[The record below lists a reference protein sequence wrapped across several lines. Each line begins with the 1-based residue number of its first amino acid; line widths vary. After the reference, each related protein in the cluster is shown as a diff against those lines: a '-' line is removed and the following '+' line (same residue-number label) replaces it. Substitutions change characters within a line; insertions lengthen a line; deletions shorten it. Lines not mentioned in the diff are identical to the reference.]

1 MKNEKHRLFISEMIK
16 HCDKHAAYLAAYPEA
31 KGESLRTAAN
41 KLCRKYKTEID
52 TARHKIY
59 LQVMAETEAQAKE
72 QMQQAYAD
80 MHIKRVALARIIKD
94 EHKITRHIKLEDRV
108 EEVKDSIS
116 VNAIIRAIEVDT
128 KLEND
133 WYNRPAK
140 AGKKEK
146 ELIAQYD
153 GYDIYIEGYT
163 PADSDEGIKE
173 AWHRAN
179 PDKCTFI
186 PDPHTGSK
194 SKLGHMEYSIIPP
207 WIEDPGWLSKQRE
220 EISNVKSE
228 TPKEEDPFNPGPA
241 QHKFPL
247 RDLKVQ
253 NYPDPSSDHHSHPSN
268 HPGHSTAPA
277 AQQLT
282 PQSSSLTPV
291 VKPEP
296 NGAIPQGY
304 DTIYKIVQLCHR
316 RYYQY
321 PTATNYQRY
330 KSIEAL
336 SVNRNTHP
344 QLLKEYEQKAG
355 WQCHPNNR
363 NWVRR
368 I

>member
-16 HCDKHAAYLAAYPEA
+16 HCDKHAAYSAAYPDA
-31 KGESLRTAAN
+31 KGEALRAAAN

-59 LQVMAETEAQAKE
+59 LQVMAETEAAAKE
-72 QMQQAYAD
+72 QMQQTYAD
-80 MHIKRVALARIIKD
+80 MHIKRIALARIIKD
-94 EHKITRHIKLEDRV
+94 EHKITRHIKLKDRV

-207 WIEDPGWLSKQRE
+207 WIEDSAWLEAQRT
-220 EISNVKSE
+220 EISKNKAEHQKVCDTNSVKSFNLVNPDSDNPQL
-228 TPKEEDPFNPGPA
+228 TPQSLPLIPVNPN
-241 QHKFPL
+241 H
-247 RDLKVQ
+247 
-253 NYPDPSSDHHSHPSN
+253 SS
-268 HPGHSTAPA
+268 APA
-277 AQQLT
+277 TQQLT

-316 RYYQY
+316 RYNQY

-363 NWVRR
+363 AWVRR
-368 I
+368 LKR